1 MPYAYAT
8 GETRAWTTR
17 DERELKAEHKRAT
30 RATLKHLEELKSKA
44 AAKAEKERPSGTVDR
59 SFMDRLFRRRNT
71 GEPQSRAPSHEA
83 DSAGS
88 PDAKRP
94 FHLKPGKSQEPQM
107 NSLSRGQ
114 VDRHK
119 QTPQTIQREP
129 YTPLGTANRTSPP
142 PPVPPRYDLIRQ
154 TPERVRRKSEKE
166 SASCR
171 RARERALHH
180 LENNHD
186 IRRFAVL
193 DRPNAPPL
201 QLQPGTWI
209 PGQMNVVDFGREV
222 IAADRRVDLDSDES
236 DGPTTPELINR
247 FPNAPRSLPLAK
259 RPPLMPL
266 PNPTTI
272 APVYRQL
279 PPTRP
284 LNIVPRRQY
293 QHIRDIPI
301 PPIPTQQ
308 DQSNRD
314 SFFELRRQRSYG
326 A

>member
-44 AAKAEKERPSGTVDR
+44 AAKAEKERPSGTVDK

-94 FHLKPGKSQEPQM
+94 FPLKPGKSQEPQM
-107 NSLSRGQ
+107 NSLCG
-114 VDRHK
+114 
-119 QTPQTIQREP
+119 
-129 YTPLGTANRTSPP
+129 
-142 PPVPPRYDLIRQ
+142 
-154 TPERVRRKSEKE
+154 RVRRKSEKE

-209 PGQMNVVDFGREV
+209 PGQINVVDFGREV
-222 IAADRRVDLDSDES
+222 IAADRRVDLDSDQS

-247 FPNAPRSLPLAK
+247 FPKAPRSLPLAK